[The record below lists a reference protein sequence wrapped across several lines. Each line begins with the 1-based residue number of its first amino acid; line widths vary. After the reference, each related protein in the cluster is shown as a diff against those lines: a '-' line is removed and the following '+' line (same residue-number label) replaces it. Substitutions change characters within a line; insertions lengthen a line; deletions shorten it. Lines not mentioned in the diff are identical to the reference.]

1 MIRMDG
7 VVLEREGRRV
17 LDGVD
22 LVLTAGCC
30 AVLTGANGAGKSS
43 LLWTIPGLLSPTA
56 GRVEVDGVSPQED
69 RFAVR
74 SMVGLLLQ
82 HPPDL
87 FVEETVAADVAFG
100 PENLGL
106 DRAVVDRRV
115 EAALDRV
122 GLSDAHSES
131 VRTLS
136 GGQARWAALAGVLA
150 MHPQVVLLDEP
161 AAGLDTTGRD
171 RLRSI
176 ISTELAAG
184 NTLLIATH
192 TPELYAGC
200 STEQLHLADGAL
212 R

>member
-22 LVLTAGCC
+22 LVLTTGSCTI
-30 AVLTGANGAGKSS
+30 LTGANGAGKSS

-74 SMVGLLLQ
+74 STVGLLLQ

-106 DRAVVDRRV
+106 DPAVVDRRV
-115 EAALDRV
+115 DAALDRV
-122 GLSDAHSES
+122 GLADARDES

-161 AAGLDTTGRD
+161 AAGLDTAGRD
-171 RLRSI
+171 RLLSI

-184 NTLLIATH
+184 HTLIIATH
-192 TPELYAGC
+192 TPELYADC
-200 STEQLHLADGAL
+200 RTEQLHIADGAL
-212 R
+212 L